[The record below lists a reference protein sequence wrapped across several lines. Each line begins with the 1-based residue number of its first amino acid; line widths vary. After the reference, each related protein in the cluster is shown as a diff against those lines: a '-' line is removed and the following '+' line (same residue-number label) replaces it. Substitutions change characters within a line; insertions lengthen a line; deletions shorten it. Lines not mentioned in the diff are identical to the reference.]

1 MLTSSGKEWLK
12 WLALVAMTADHVDKV
27 LFAGNLP
34 ALSAFGRLAFPIF
47 AVVLADNV
55 SAFRPGVADRAFSRL
70 VWAGLIVQP
79 FYMLAFDRVLPL
91 NTLWTLAA
99 GIYLVDPKNPLWI
112 RVAVFLGGGVVLD
125 YSWPGLLV
133 MLAASQWVRNRD
145 MEQRWIVLAAGVAS
159 LCLVNGNG
167 WALATL
173 PLFWMATKTPGT
185 LPRWRWLFLGY
196 YVAHVAVLALWRTL

>member
-1 MLTSSGKEWLK
+1 MLTSAGKEWLK

-27 LFAGNLP
+27 IFAGQLP

-47 AVVLADNV
+47 AVVLVGNLQGRQRQAL
-55 SAFRPGVADRAFSRL
+55 DRAFSRL
-70 VWAGLIVQP
+70 LVAGLLVQWP
-79 FYMLAFDRVLPL
+79 YMVAFDRMLPL

-99 GIYLVDPKNPLWI
+99 GVWLLGDRPRWA
-112 RVAVFLGGGVVLD
+112 VALVFLLGGFVLD

-133 MLAASQWVRNRD
+133 MAAAAFWCRSGGTLAGWA
-145 MEQRWIVLAAGVAS
+145 VLAAAIAT
-159 LCLVNGNG
+159 LAWLNGNH

-173 PLFWMATKTPGT
+173 PLFWLATRTPGA

-196 YVAHVAVLALWRTL
+196 YVAHIAVLALWRIL